1 MTCHK
6 RKQGFGGTNEESLAC
21 LGKCFRLNPPGIIY
35 SIYLGDITGPVK
47 K

>member
-1 MTCHK
+1 MKFHK
-6 RKQGFGGTNEESLAC
+6 RKQGLKGTNGESLAG
-21 LGKCFRLNPPGIIY
+21 LGKCFRLRPPGIIY